1 MKKAV
6 VLSDVSVTQDEF
18 LELRDTDVYKLALNH
33 HASEY
38 KPNARIFSDY
48 FDLAKLHLRFPN
60 DIIYT
65 VRCKPLRPVKNI
77 VVADVEFKGSTMIAA
92 IEFLIQQGA
101 EKILL
106 VADNTVHSQH
116 FRDEIYNNILKLPT
130 NTRIYQFRTG
140 YFPLPVLGVRDFLWN
155 I

>member
-6 VLSDVSVTQDEF
+6 VLSDVSVSQVEF

-48 FDLAKLHLRFPN
+48 FDLAELHLRFPN

-65 VRCKPLRPVKNI
+65 VRCKPRNPIDNVE
-77 VVADVEFKGSTMIAA
+77 VVDIEFKGSTIIAA
-92 IEFLIQQGA
+92 IELLIKRGT
-101 EKILL
+101 ENILL
-106 VADNTVHSQH
+106 VADNTVHAQS

-130 NTRIYQFRTG
+130 NTKIYQFRTG